1 MSDVTIKTQ
10 TQIDPIMPKGK
21 GMRVIEMGTFP
32 MDKIISSKLG
42 TNSNRPE
49 GVSIAKVEQHEY
61 SIRNGL
67 YRPEYFVPPVIE
79 LAGGDYGPECDGE
92 WYYKVTSGGHRHMAH
107 ENTGR
112 TTFYAALVEFYD
124 DDGRS
129 ANYWR
134 KIYQSNE
141 NGPEDGTV
149 SKNYR
154 KDPNVMSTTLS
165 LIDSGDIQPTAEAI
179 QSSLE
184 DQGFGRS
191 TNKGVTLL
199 NKILMAL
206 GHVEGVTRIYSDDD
220 LANVVTT
227 ETTPT
232 TKVMVRKMKDKSGID
247 TDFDTRL
254 MRNIVKSLSDEEN
267 SKQYINVFMHWT
279 GLSPSQVIT
288 AREVKDKYLE
298 KQYRYAK
305 AIVEAYES
313 GELNRRVQIRY
324 LPQLNGEYD
333 VEEILAKAA

>member
-10 TQIDPIMPKGK
+10 TQIDPIIPKGK
-21 GMRVIEMGTFP
+21 GMRVIEMGDFP

-112 TTFYAALVEFYD
+112 EYFYAALVEFYD
-124 DDGRS
+124 YDGRS

-154 KDPNVMSTTLS
+154 KDPNIMSTTLS
-165 LIDSGDIQPTAEAI
+165 LIDSGDIQPTAEAV

-191 TNKGVTLL
+191 TERGVRLL

-206 GHVEGVTRIYSDDD
+206 GQVEGVTRIYSDSD
-220 LANVVTT
+220 LQNVIQT

-232 TKVMVRKMKDKSGID
+232 TNVMIRKMKDKSGTD
-247 TDFDTRL
+247 TDYDTRL
-254 MRNIVKSLSDEEN
+254 MRNIIKSLNDEEN

-279 GLSPSQVIT
+279 GLSPSQVIK

-333 VEEILAKAA
+333 VEEVLNIAA